1 MKKTAVALLLAF
13 VAAALFST
21 ACSEARTFARAPE
34 YKGKPVS
41 LDLSDI
47 DLWNALSLFAE
58 EYGLNVVLEP
68 GIVARVT
75 LRVANV
81 PWDRAFDMI
90 LKKHGL
96 VMKVDSPVIRIGK
109 APEKK
114 TRRGGAAGPRPVKLT
129 AADSK
134 GSDAGYWYSGKPV
147 SLDLHDAEA
156 GAAVRL
162 LAEAGGAKI
171 DVDPDVTGKVTLL
184 VENVP
189 WDHILD
195 IIVDMNG
202 LAKVSEG
209 DAIRIART
217 AKTETA
223 PNPVPEQASNPAPN
237 PETMRQPEAPAGP
250 GPQES
255 EFDRLAARK
264 APPGVLIEEL
274 IKMFGKEQI
283 TNVIRK
289 QRQNRITVL
298 VGNTLREVFG
308 PPDEKYVSA
317 RTIQEDLRKM
327 NLSVQDFRKLLEAS
341 HPRS

>member
-1 MKKTAVALLLAF
+1 MKRAAVALFLAF
-13 VAAALFST
+13 VAAGLFSP
-21 ACSEARTFARAPE
+21 ACSAARTFARAPE

-47 DLWNALSLFAE
+47 DLWNVLSLFAE
-58 EYGLNVVLEP
+58 EYGINVVLEP
-68 GIVARVT
+68 GVVARVT
-75 LRVANV
+75 LRVVNV
-81 PWDRAFDMI
+81 PWDRVLDMI
-90 LKKHGL
+90 LKKYGL
-96 VMKVDSPVIRIGK
+96 VMKVDNPLIRIGK
-109 APEKK
+109 PSKAKD
-114 TRRGGAAGPRPVKLT
+114 RLGAAAVPRQVKPS

-134 GSDAGYWYSGKPV
+134 GSVAGYCYSGKPV

-162 LAEAGGAKI
+162 LAEAGEARI
-171 DVDPDVTGKVTLL
+171 DVDPDVAGKVTLL

-202 LAKVSEG
+202 LVKFSEG
-209 DAIRIART
+209 DAIRIARA

-223 PNPVPEQASNPAPN
+223 SNPAPDPVPS
-237 PETMRQPEAPAGP
+237 PESVRQPEAPAGSNS
-250 GPQES
+250 QES

-274 IKMFGKEQI
+274 IKMFGKEKI
-283 TNVIRK
+283 VNIIRK
-289 QRQNRITVL
+289 HRQNRITVL
-298 VGNTLREVFG
+298 VDNGLREVFG
-308 PPDEKYVSA
+308 PPDERYVSA

-327 NLSVQDFRKLLEAS
+327 NLSVQEFRKLLEAS